1 MKRLFDFIA
10 SSFGLILLTPI
21 FVLVAL
27 WIKLD
32 SRGAIFF
39 RQERVG
45 FQGITFRIHKFRTM
59 VLDVEKKG
67 KQITVGTDS
76 QTTTVGRFLRKYKLD
91 ELPQLIDVL
100 VGDMSLVGPRP
111 EVPKYID
118 YYTDDEKHDVLSVK
132 PGITDNASIE
142 FRDENELLA
151 SSDDPE
157 ATYINEVLP
166 KVPNMRWGALMNKAP
181 TNNKVNDLNKIFPHN
196 GKWHTV
202 FEEKDHTYIDGKI
215 VWKKDKKSWT

>member
-10 SSFGLILLTPI
+10 SFYGLILLSPI
-21 FVLVAL
+21 FVLAAL
-27 WIKLD
+27 WIKID
-32 SRGAIFF
+32 SRGPVFF

-45 FQGITFRIHKFRTM
+45 FQGSLFRIHKFRTM
-59 VLDVEKKG
+59 VLDAEKKG

-76 QTTTVGRFLRKYKLD
+76 RITTAGVFLRKYKLD

-118 YYTDDEKHDVLSVK
+118 CYSDNEKHDVLSVK

-151 SSDDPE
+151 SSKDPE
-157 ATYINEVLP
+157 ATYIYEVLP
-166 KVPNMRWGALMNKAP
+166 K
-181 TNNKVNDLNKIFPHN
+181 KISLYRKYVRERSFF
-196 GKWHTV
+196 GDVAIIFKTI
-202 FEEKDHTYIDGKI
+202 FLIIEK
-215 VWKKDKKSWT
+215 

>member
-10 SSFGLILLTPI
+10 SFYGLILLTPI
-21 FVLVAL
+21 FVLAAL
-27 WIKLD
+27 WIKID
-32 SRGAIFF
+32 SRGPIFF

-45 FQGITFRIHKFRTM
+45 FQGTLFRIHKFRTM
-59 VLDVEKKG
+59 VSDAEKKG
-67 KQITVGTDS
+67 MQITVGVDS
-76 QTTTVGRFLRKYKLD
+76 RITAVGSILRKYKLD
-91 ELPQLIDVL
+91 ELPQLIDVF

-118 YYTDDEKHDVLSVK
+118 CYSDDEKHDVLSVK

-142 FRDENELLA
+142 FRNENELLA

-166 KVPNMRWGALMNKAP
+166 KKIALYRKYVRERSFFGDVAI
-181 TNNKVNDLNKIFPHN
+181 IF
-196 GKWHTV
+196 KTI
-202 FEEKDHTYIDGKI
+202 FLII
-215 VWKKDKKSWT
+215 KK

>member
-10 SSFGLILLTPI
+10 SFFGLILLIPI
-21 FVLVAL
+21 FVIVAL
-27 WIKLD
+27 WIKAD
-32 SRGAIFF
+32 SRGPIFF

-45 FQGITFRIHKFRTM
+45 FQGINFRIHKFRTM
-59 VLDVEKKG
+59 VLDAEKKG

-76 QTTTVGRFLRKYKLD
+76 RITIVGEFLRKYKLD

-100 VGDMSLVGPRP
+100 VGNMSLVGPRP
-111 EVPKYID
+111 EVSKYID
-118 YYTDDEKHDVLSVK
+118 YYSDDEKHDVLSVK

-142 FRDENELLA
+142 FRNENELLA

-166 KVPNMRWGALMNKAP
+166 KKIALYRKYVRERSFFGDVAI
-181 TNNKVNDLNKIFPHN
+181 IF
-196 GKWHTV
+196 KTI
-202 FEEKDHTYIDGKI
+202 FLIIKR
-215 VWKKDKKSWT
+215 

>member
-10 SSFGLILLTPI
+10 SFSALIFLAPI

-27 WIKLD
+27 WIKID
-32 SRGAIFF
+32 SIGPIFF

-45 FQGITFRIHKFRTM
+45 FQGDLFRIHKFRTM
-59 VLDVEKKG
+59 VFDAEKKG

-76 QTTTVGRFLRKYKLD
+76 RITTVGGVLRKYKLD

-111 EVPKYID
+111 EVLKYID
-118 YYTDDEKHDVLSVK
+118 CYSDDEKYDVLSVK

-151 SSDDPE
+151 SSKDPE
-157 ATYINEVLP
+157 ATYIGEVLP
-166 KVPNMRWGALMNKAP
+166 KKIALYRKYVRGRSFFGDVAI
-181 TNNKVNDLNKIFPHN
+181 IF
-196 GKWHTV
+196 KTI
-202 FEEKDHTYIDGKI
+202 FLIL
-215 VWKKDKKSWT
+215 KK

>member
-1 MKRLFDFIA
+1 LFDLGA
-10 SSFGLILLTPI
+10 SFFGLILLTPI
-21 FVLVAL
+21 FVFSAL
-27 WIKLD
+27 WIMID
-32 SRGAIFF
+32 SKGPVFF

-59 VLDVEKKG
+59 VLDAEKKG
-67 KQITVGTDS
+67 KQITVGSDS
-76 QTTTVGRFLRKYKLD
+76 RITAAGVFLRKYRLD

-118 YYTDDEKHDVLSVK
+118 CYSDDEKYDVLSVK

-151 SSDDPE
+151 SFKDPE
-157 ATYINEVLP
+157 AAYINEVLP
-166 KVPNMRWGALMNKAP
+166 K
-181 TNNKVNDLNKIFPHN
+181 
-196 GKWHTV
+196 
-202 FEEKDHTYIDGKI
+202 KI
-215 VWKKDKKSWT
+215 VLYRKYVRERSFFGDVVIIFKTIFLIIKK